1 MAHEH
6 SPSGSDKYLTGGES
20 AETGVSRRQW
30 LADAMA
36 VGGLLT
42 LSACGAGRNGAGRKT
57 ERDRSS
63 DSEEDGRDSDPG
75 GNAPEEENDGEKKYD
90 TYNKLN
96 FDQVY
101 TDVARYDFEGNN
113 MTGYYIKSGWSRR
126 SGKLERVSEPET
138 LPQFTVLE
146 LADRYATGEVNA
158 GEIRHWLA
166 DVVAAEEHPKVPGL
180 GGLFDDGDY
189 RQDVALI
196 DDVPPPSEWR
206 KKAENIW
213 AAAGV
218 LGQYAQGLALDVQL
232 YDDIDEAA
240 RNIDK
245 ETYEKVLWLVCC
257 AATSSEKAANK
268 LKMFVSERAR
278 NVKSP
283 EQAEECMEWWTT
295 AKLTGAKPILGSYNS
310 ENENAP
316 NRRAGRM
323 SVQFFVDPSVNVIGQ
338 APDGVLIASIG
349 GTDRVMDYS
358 DPDY

>member
-6 SPSGSDKYLTGGES
+6 SPSGSKSIDLTDVGR
-20 AETGVSRRQW
+20 AEIPGVSRRQW
-30 LADAMA
+30 LAGVAA
-36 VGGLLT
+36 GAGLLT
-42 LSACGAGRNGAGRKT
+42 LAACGAGKNHEK
-57 ERDRSS
+57 
-63 DSEEDGRDSDPG
+63 DSKDNRATDSDG
-75 GNAPEEENDGEKKYD
+75 STPEIENSSEKRYS

-96 FDQVY
+96 IDRVY

-126 SGKLERVSEPET
+126 NGKLERVSEPKT

-146 LADRYATGEVNA
+146 LANRYAAGDVNA

-166 DVVAAEEHPKVPGL
+166 DVVAAEEHPDVPGL

-196 DDVPPPSEWR
+196 DDAPPPSERR

-245 ETYEKVLWLVCC
+245 ETYEKVLWMVCC

-268 LKMFVSERAR
+268 LKEFVAERAR

-295 AKLTGAKPILGSYNS
+295 SKLTGAKPILGSYNS
-310 ENENAP
+310 EDENAP

-323 SVQFFVDPSVNVIGQ
+323 SMQFSVGDDPVVNVIGQ

-349 GTDRVMDYS
+349 GTERVVEY
-358 DPDY
+358 

>member
-20 AETGVSRRQW
+20 TEIPGISRRQW

-42 LSACGAGRNGAGRKT
+42 LSACGAGRKT

-75 GNAPEEENDGEKKYD
+75 GNAPEEENNGEKKYD

-96 FDQVY
+96 LDCVY
-101 TDVARYDFEGNN
+101 TDVARYDFEGNDV
-113 MTGYYIKSGWSRR
+113 TGSYVKSGWSRR
-126 SGKLERVSEPET
+126 NGRLERVSEPET
-138 LPQFTVLE
+138 LPPFTTLE
-146 LADRYATGEVNA
+146 LADRYAAGDVND
-158 GEIRHWLA
+158 GEIRHWLGS
-166 DVVAAEEHPKVPGL
+166 VAAEEHPEVPGL
-180 GGLFDDGDY
+180 GGRFDDKGY
-189 RQDVALI
+189 EQDVSL
-196 DDVPPPSEWR
+196 DGQVPPPSERR

-213 AAAGV
+213 EALGV
-218 LGQYAQGLALDVQL
+218 LGQYAQGLALDIEKADEMR
-232 YDDIDEAA
+232 DDLT
-240 RNIDK
+240 IDK
-245 ETYEKVLWLVCC
+245 DAYNKVLWLVCC

-268 LKMFVSERAR
+268 LRTFVVERAR

-295 AKLTGAKPILGSYNS
+295 AKLTGTKPVLGSYNS

-323 SVQFFVDPSVNVIGQ
+323 SFQFFVGDDPAVNVIGQ
-338 APDGVLIASIG
+338 ASDSVLFGAIG
-349 GTDRVMDYS
+349 GTERVMDYS